1 MKKIMKSDR
10 IIPITIF
17 CLCGAILLLM
27 ASVFLSYFQ
36 SRGMVE
42 KISLANNKINII
54 SGKLDSSDSKYEN
67 LEVELDLMTIYKDL
81 ALEDVSTLR
90 TGFDVMIRPYIYGM
104 SDLLAE
110 YDDMLIDLFNDTYP
124 RMSDFIYSY
133 YDVQIDLLRDRSSD
147 LEKSSMKSFSK
158 FTEENTFNY

>member
-1 MKKIMKSDR
+1 
-10 IIPITIF
+10 
-17 CLCGAILLLM
+17 
-27 ASVFLSYFQ
+27 
-36 SRGMVE
+36 
-42 KISLANNKINII
+42 
-54 SGKLDSSDSKYEN
+54 
-67 LEVELDLMTIYKDL
+67 
-81 ALEDVSTLR
+81 
-90 TGFDVMIRPYIYGM
+90 MIRPYIYGM